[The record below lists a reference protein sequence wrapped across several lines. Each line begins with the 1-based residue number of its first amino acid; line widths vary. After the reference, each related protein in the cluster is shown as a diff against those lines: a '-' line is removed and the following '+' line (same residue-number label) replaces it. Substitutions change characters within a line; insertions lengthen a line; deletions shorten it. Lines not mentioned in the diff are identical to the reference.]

1 MTILTL
7 TPTLLDEILDRSSA
21 LSLLVSIQSASSL
34 LQSVT
39 HQLILCRPK
48 KHSMK
53 RSSND
58 VIRWETR
65 TIVDIVQTVE
75 SLVTGGIMLND
86 HQVKTLIWNSTK
98 GFRSSF
104 LWWYQASCHQRVSGG
119 PCSSTR
125 GCPTGFP
132 QSVFT
137 SLRHVA

>member
-104 LWWYQASCHQRVSGG
+104 LWWYQSFMPS
-119 PCSSTR
+119 
-125 GCPTGFP
+125 
-132 QSVFT
+132 T
-137 SLRHVA
+137 SLWWPMLINSWMPYWLSSIRLYIA